1 MNEILRNKEQALRDT
16 LEKYNT
22 KSYFNP
28 YEYLEAYKKHKG
40 FDYELNLDYDRD
52 CEECWDF
59 VRKATKAIRIAF
71 CDLYYSIH

>member
-28 YEYLEAYKKHKG
+28 CKK
-40 FDYELNLDYDRD
+40 
-52 CEECWDF
+52 
-59 VRKATKAIRIAF
+59 
-71 CDLYYSIH
+71 DLIGKE